1 MAATGWLV
9 AALLVAL
16 AVACGLGWLAARE
29 RRLRHQAEADAYSE
43 RARADA
49 RTRALEQR
57 DAELAAAHTAR
68 ILAQRA
74 AREATERL
82 RVATLSDAAVAGELA
97 AALAARRDAARAD
110 TADELGGR
118 AGGGSA
124 GALAGLRS
132 LAAREAGLPAGGGLL
147 SGAGGPG
154 GARGLGPG

>member
-1 MAATGWLV
+1 MSATGWLV
-9 AALLVAL
+9 AALLLAL
-16 AVACGLGWLAARE
+16 GIACGLGWLAVRE

-49 RTRALEQR
+49 RTRSLEQR
-57 DAELAAAHTAR
+57 DAELAAAHTER

-97 AALAARRDAARAD
+97 AALAARRDAARD

-132 LAAREAGLPAGGGLL
+132 LAAREAGLPAGTALP
-147 SGAGGPG
+147 SGVGGPG
-154 GARGLGPG
+154 GVGRALAR

>member
-1 MAATGWLV
+1 VAVTGWLV
-9 AALLVAL
+9 AALLLAL
-16 AVACGLGWLAARE
+16 GIACGLGWLAARE

-49 RTRALEQR
+49 RTRSLEQR

-82 RVATLSDAAVAGELA
+82 RVAALPDADLPGELA
-97 AALAARRDAARAD
+97 AALADRRDAARAD

-132 LAAREAGLPAGGGLL
+132 LAAREAGLPAGTALP
-147 SGAGGPG
+147 SGVGGPG
-154 GARGLGPG
+154 GVGRALAR